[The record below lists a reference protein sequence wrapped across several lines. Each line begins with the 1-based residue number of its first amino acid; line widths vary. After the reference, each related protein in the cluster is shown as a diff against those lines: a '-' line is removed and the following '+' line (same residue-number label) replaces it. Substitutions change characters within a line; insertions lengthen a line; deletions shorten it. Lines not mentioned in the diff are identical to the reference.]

1 MAQHTRSGDWVAKAE
16 RTHELSRERRYR
28 VAGIDEDGDVQAFES
43 DSLERAR
50 DVEEQMREDL
60 NEVTFD
66 KRAG

>member
-1 MAQHTRSGDWVAKAE
+1 MAE
-16 RTHELSRERRYR
+16 RKRYR

-60 NEVTFD
+60 NGVTFED
-66 KRAG
+66 RG

>member
-1 MAQHTRSGDWVAKAE
+1 
-16 RTHELSRERRYR
+16 LSRERRYR